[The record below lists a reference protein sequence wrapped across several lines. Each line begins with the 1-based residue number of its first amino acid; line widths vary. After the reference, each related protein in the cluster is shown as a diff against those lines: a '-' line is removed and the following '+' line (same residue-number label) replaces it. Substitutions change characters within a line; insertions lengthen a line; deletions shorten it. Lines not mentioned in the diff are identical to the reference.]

1 MELKEFSEYMTRPL
15 ASFEG
20 VQKNNFKGIFNIV
33 KSKKELYDKEYEF
46 DVVGFLSPHT
56 RAYTKNIVES
66 KNHGYSLFFLA
77 DLPLRKTNL
86 VIECLIPSNLATKF
100 NVHNTPNI
108 CIQFKKFKKL
118 IVVHK
123 GVEDYVAW
131 YTVILIEDFEVI
143 NPIKLRTIS
152 AKESGEAQKIREEV
166 LFDELHIEMPSNVK
180 LSIFNSLFLSP
191 KLKSRSGIETKN
203 LIKNSADGRVLINLD
218 RYNKIITG
226 LIPPEVSNC
235 HYPYYRSD
243 AVTYEVPNLGEKID
257 VHIKFPMQ
265 GYYFNSACTPTQKED
280 DNVNLRSL
288 TNNEIGINHQT
299 KFFNYPTKKDLIEKF
314 IATEFYYKQD
324 YIPEHK
330 IIETRRSQSMIED
343 NEELLYDDYVS
354 RVYKPLPAPSF
365 SVGEEHKI
373 QNLAKDYAEEIGWRI
388 RQGSDAYFNNIV
400 RSITENLYRVKSTLH
415 RSGFIAT
422 NLGLKYL
429 ESLQLNFDEI
439 KETSDYKNIP
449 KKEIDV
455 EKTTK
460 IMNNPIRATII
471 NSLKIR
477 NNNAMED
484 EIFSEFVGLGHS
496 TADIVK
502 EIEGLER
509 SGILFK
515 VGSIYYITD
524 KDI

>member
-33 KSKKELYDKEYEF
+33 KSKKELYDKEYEL
-46 DVVGFLSPHT
+46 DVVGFLSPPT
-56 RAYTKNIVES
+56 RAHTKNIVES
-66 KNHGYSLFFLA
+66 KNHGYSLLFLA

-203 LIKNSADGRVLINLD
+203 LIKNSAAGRVLINLD
-218 RYNKIITG
+218 RYNKLVTG

-243 AVTYEVPNLGEKID
+243 IVTYEVPNLGEKID

-299 KFFNYPTKKDLIEKF
+299 KFFNYPTK
-314 IATEFYYKQD
+314 
-324 YIPEHK
+324 
-330 IIETRRSQSMIED
+330 
-343 NEELLYDDYVS
+343 
-354 RVYKPLPAPSF
+354 
-365 SVGEEHKI
+365 
-373 QNLAKDYAEEIGWRI
+373 
-388 RQGSDAYFNNIV
+388 
-400 RSITENLYRVKSTLH
+400 
-415 RSGFIAT
+415 
-422 NLGLKYL
+422 
-429 ESLQLNFDEI
+429 
-439 KETSDYKNIP
+439 
-449 KKEIDV
+449 
-455 EKTTK
+455 
-460 IMNNPIRATII
+460 
-471 NSLKIR
+471 
-477 NNNAMED
+477 
-484 EIFSEFVGLGHS
+484 
-496 TADIVK
+496 
-502 EIEGLER
+502 
-509 SGILFK
+509 
-515 VGSIYYITD
+515 
-524 KDI
+524 